1 MKLSKLDYVVF
12 GITALCLLGVA
23 LAAIVSDPARQ
34 PIRVAYLYPAIS
46 SPQNV
51 WMAEID
57 NPDAQEQLTFSENG
71 VYDFDFSPD
80 GDWLAFAER
89 NEAGIVN
96 LRLMDMRSGRVTD
109 LVDCVAQYANCTTP
123 VFSPDGGRLAYQ
135 RSESLNGILGLSRI
149 WLVDMTSGNYETAQL
164 IADSRVVGHSPLW
177 AANGNTIAFYS
188 ADVREPGI
196 LIFDFIP
203 RDGSDAQLRFI
214 PSSHGAMGT
223 ISPNGQRIIF
233 PEIVRRG
240 EQFLTHL
247 RQADLRNK
255 SFAAFTDP
263 DGPADDVNARWNPNG
278 QTIALARR
286 YTDSR
291 WTPGHQLYLRSAND
305 PDGAL
310 APILFDPRY
319 TTSYFRWNQTGDR
332 LVMQR
337 FPLAS
342 EDGADKRGRV
352 PEIWTYDLKSGDA
365 RKIVENAFVPQ
376 WVGF

>member
-12 GITALCLLGVA
+12 GIATLCLLGVA

-34 PIRVAYLYPAIS
+34 PIRVAYLYPAVS

-51 WMAEID
+51 WMAEIG
-57 NPDAQEQLTFSENG
+57 NPDAQQQLTFSENG

-80 GDWLAFAER
+80 GDWLAFGER
-89 NEAGIVN
+89 NQAGIVN

-109 LVDCVAQYANCTTP
+109 LVDCVAQYAYCTTP
-123 VFSPDGGRLAYQ
+123 VFSPDGSRLAYQ
-135 RSESLNGILGLSRI
+135 RSESLNGSYGLSRI

-164 IADSRVVGHSPLW
+164 IADSRVVGHSPVW

-188 ADVREPGI
+188 SDVREPGI

-233 PEIVRRG
+233 PEIARRG
-240 EQFLTHL
+240 EQFFTHL
-247 RQADLRNK
+247 RLADLRNK

-263 DGPADDVNARWNPNG
+263 DGPVDDVNAQWNPNG
-278 QTIALARR
+278 LTVALARR
-286 YTDSR
+286 YTDNR
-291 WTPGHQLYLRSAND
+291 WTAGHQLYLRSAND
-305 PDGAL
+305 ADGAL
-310 APILFDPRY
+310 TPILFDPRY

-342 EDGADKRGRV
+342 EDGADKRQRV

-365 RKIVENAFVPQ
+365 SKIVENAFVPQ
-376 WVGF
+376 WVGL